1 MTLVT
6 AENIREGLQ
15 WGKGGGGFQIYN
27 KYALNIWIYLKSL
40 ATKWNL

>member
-15 WGKGGGGFQIYN
+15 WGKGGGVPNLHLKN
-27 KYALNIWIYLKSL
+27 KVTNML
-40 ATKWNL
+40 

>member
-15 WGKGGGGFQIYN
+15 WGKGGGGIPNLHLKN
-27 KYALNIWIYLKSL
+27 KVTNML
-40 ATKWNL
+40 

>member
-15 WGKGGGGFQIYN
+15 WGKGGGGFPN
-27 KYALNIWIYLKSL
+27 LRLKIKVTNML
-40 ATKWNL
+40 

>member
-15 WGKGGGGFQIYN
+15 WGKGGGGGIPN
-27 KYALNIWIYLKSL
+27 LHLKNRVTNML
-40 ATKWNL
+40 